1 MNMQTL
7 RGMQSA
13 KLKRDLD
20 LKSGNAT
27 YCHETDFGEKEGKD
41 VGREEGPGLTNG
53 EKFEEH
59 GP

>member
-27 YCHETDFGEKEGKD
+27 HFHGTDFGEKKGKD
-41 VGREEGPGLTNG
+41 VGGEEGSRLTNRK
-53 EKFEEH
+53 KFEEH
-59 GP
+59 EP

>member
-27 YCHETDFGEKEGKD
+27 YFHGTDFGEKKARMSMEKKD
-41 VGREEGPGLTNG
+41 QG
-53 EKFEEH
+53 
-59 GP
+59 

>member
-13 KLKRDLD
+13 KLKPELD

-27 YCHETDFGEKEGKD
+27 YFHGTDFGEQKARLSMEKKD
-41 VGREEGPGLTNG
+41 LG
-53 EKFEEH
+53 
-59 GP
+59 

>member
-27 YCHETDFGEKEGKD
+27 YFHGTE
-41 VGREEGPGLTNG
+41 NG
-53 EKFEEH
+53 EKNKDRMWVEKKVQVDE
-59 GP
+59 

>member
-41 VGREEGPGLTNG
+41 VGREEGSGLTKWG
-53 EKFEEH
+53 KI
-59 GP
+59 